1 MKTIRKVAYLG
12 LSLSLFFSNQISAQH
27 SLNAFDQVRATGNIE
42 VFVQQGESESIRI
55 EAQGIDE
62 EDVSVKV
69 KSGTLRLKLVK
80 SLFYKNVKVKAYG
93 TYRQLRGLRASA
105 GATIESQNPIKAD
118 KLELRAGSG
127 SWIIAELETSTIE
140 ATATE
145 GGLLKLRGNSATQN
159 ISVATGA
166 QCDCEK
172 LATQRAY
179 IKANTGGIVKIFVSE
194 YLEASANTGGSIKY
208 AGNPNSIE
216 IRELMSGGV
225 EKM

>member
-80 SLFYKNVKVKAYG
+80 SLFYKNVKVKAYV

-118 KLELRAGSG
+118 KLE
-127 SWIIAELETSTIE
+127 
-140 ATATE
+140 
-145 GGLLKLRGNSATQN
+145 
-159 ISVATGA
+159 
-166 QCDCEK
+166 
-172 LATQRAY
+172 
-179 IKANTGGIVKIFVSE
+179 
-194 YLEASANTGGSIKY
+194 
-208 AGNPNSIE
+208 
-216 IRELMSGGV
+216 
-225 EKM
+225 